1 MNQSTPAQQFASDST
16 SSGSSWRLLLFMLV
30 VFSTLFL
37 SYFGLNIGYRA
48 FLNSSIEQLDKDIEI
63 SRSNLNITERDD
75 LIKFYS
81 QIANLKEALRSHVF
95 GSRIFDFLERTTN
108 TNVAYTTV
116 SLGIQ
121 ERLITID
128 GIASTYDALVQQL
141 TLWQDHS
148 DIEKMILDD
157 NSIVNNI
164 VRFRVNITFRPNFF
178 ILSEATEQT
187 EPIVEDPSTN
197 QEE

>member
-1 MNQSTPAQQFASDST
+1 
-16 SSGSSWRLLLFMLV
+16 MLV